1 MSRFLR
7 DDALTAIRPVLAL
20 DTDESNDLESFEN
33 ATLRPIV
40 ELQEGVIL
48 KLARARRESFDPE
61 SDPRYLLRD
70 GTLRDRL
77 LGLVLGLLTDLEFS
91 FYLENEEALNH
102 RLVDLLARR
111 IEDQLD
117 YERAL

>member
-1 MSRFLR
+1 
-7 DDALTAIRPVLAL
+7 
-20 DTDESNDLESFEN
+20 
-33 ATLRPIV
+33 
-40 ELQEGVIL
+40 
-48 KLARARRESFDPE
+48 
-61 SDPRYLLRD
+61 
-70 GTLRDRL
+70 
-77 LGLVLGLLTDLEFS
+77 VLGLLTDLEFS

>member
-40 ELQEGVIL
+40 ELQEY
-48 KLARARRESFDPE
+48 F
-61 SDPRYLLRD
+61 
-70 GTLRDRL
+70 
-77 LGLVLGLLTDLEFS
+77 
-91 FYLENEEALNH
+91 
-102 RLVDLLARR
+102 
-111 IEDQLD
+111 
-117 YERAL
+117 